1 MRVNHPVTQR
11 EYEFADNQLLISRT
25 DLRGNITYANPA
37 FIEVSGFDLGEL
49 IGQEHNLVRHPDMP
63 EAAYADFWATIK
75 SGGIW
80 SGIVKN
86 RRKNGDHY
94 WVRANVVPIREG
106 DRVIGYGSM
115 RIKPSRQEIEFAEK
129 VYSSINRGESRYAV
143 KGGQILRRN
152 VPFSRFWSNLH
163 DSSWGGAAIEIL
175 ALLAFLA
182 TLLDLSFS
190 DGDTLGRAF
199 HIGSLLFGLIIFS
212 FVPWWEHRTK
222 NQQLLALKTFTFQ
235 IAAGNL
241 TAELPSNLSGDMAKL
256 NSALDSMKKG
266 LLSIVR
272 DVHDGIEKV
281 YPSVNAIAHSNEDL
295 AMRTDSQAAA
305 LQQTA
310 ASMEEISTTVH
321 NNTQHAQD
329 ASAVAITTETEVG
342 KASEQMN
349 AVVTRMRQISDSSS
363 RMKDIISMIDSIAFQ
378 TNILAIN
385 ASVEAA
391 RAGDQGKGF
400 AVVAAEVRN
409 LAGRSAGAAKE
420 IQALVESTTHE
431 VDAGMQVVIRADE
444 AIQNVI
450 QAAAQVRTL
459 MTEISSA
466 TQEQS
471 LGIGQISQAVNEMD
485 QAVQHNAMQVQ
496 EFSQAIR
503 NLKTQTD
510 FLTHAIAAFRARSQG
525 RELGAEVN
533 VLTYDE

>member
-1 MRVNHPVTQR
+1 MRANHPVTQR
-11 EYEFADNQLLISRT
+11 EYEFDDKQLLISRT

-37 FIEVSGFDLGEL
+37 FVEVSGFTLGEL
-49 IGQEHNLVRHPDMP
+49 MGQPHNLVRHPDMP
-63 EAAYADFWATIK
+63 EAAYADFWKTIEA
-75 SGGIW
+75 GGIW
-80 SGIVKN
+80 SGVVKN

-106 DRVIGYGSM
+106 DRVVGYGSL
-115 RIKPSRQEIEFAEK
+115 RIKPSRQEVEAASH
-129 VYSSINRGESRYAV
+129 VYASINRGENRYMV
-143 KGGQILRRN
+143 SEGQALRRN
-152 VPFSRFWSNLH
+152 VPFSKFWAGLRGASL
-163 DSSWGGAAIEIL
+163 GGVIIEFL

-182 TLLDLSFS
+182 MLVDIAAY
-190 DGDTLGRAF
+190 D
-199 HIGSLLFGLIIFS
+199 GSLLGSGFHIAALIFGMVIFS
-212 FVPWWEHRTK
+212 FVPWWEHHK
-222 NQQLLALKTFTFQ
+222 SHDQLLALKTFTYQ

-241 TAELPSNLSGDMAKL
+241 TAELPENLGGDMGKL
-256 NSALDSMKKG
+256 NSALDAMKKG

-272 DVHDGIEKV
+272 DVHEGISKV
-281 YPSVNAIAHSNEDL
+281 YPSVTAIAHSNEDL

-349 AVVTRMRQISDSSS
+349 AVVTRMRQISDSAS

-409 LAGRSAGAAKE
+409 LAGRSSGAAKE
-420 IQALVESTTHE
+420 IQDLVVTTTHE
-431 VDAGMQVVIRADE
+431 VEAGMQVVIRADE

-450 QAAAQVRTL
+450 KAAAQVRSL

-496 EFSQAIR
+496 EFAQAIR
-503 NLKTQTD
+503 NLKTQTE
-510 FLTHAIAAFRARSQG
+510 FLTHAIAAFRSRSQG
-525 RELGAEVN
+525 RELGAEVE
-533 VLTYDE
+533 VIGYDA